1 MISSELPQYPWQK
14 IGVDLFHKGNRLS
27 GSGRLF
33 FKVPRSVQHSTVQ
46 HHSRLSPETLK
57 SSQFGIPEI
66 VFSDNGPQVTSDQF
80 AEAGPRM
87 AAQESMQ
94 NAGAGESA
102 GAPTGQ

>member
-1 MISSELPQYPWQK
+1 MVDYFSRYPEVYKFNSTNHSQ
-14 IGVDLFHKGNRLS
+14 LS
-27 GSGRLF
+27 
-33 FKVPRSVQHSTVQ
+33 Q
-46 HHSRLSPETLK
+46 ETLK

-94 NAGAGESA
+94 NEGAVESA